1 MTTQD
6 LINTLRQGAPVTARQ
21 VKAIVSQLERIP
33 AMERVIAAK
42 DRDFTQLSIAYT
54 AAIETGK
61 AHGVQFTSDECGY
74 VCDALEECERLKNA
88 VTWML
93 ETMDTKHQVV
103 SYTSGKSASRGMNGA
118 GSLGDIREHARKA
131 VEELIYGS

>member
-6 LINTLRQGAPVTARQ
+6 LIDTLRQGAPVTARQ
-21 VKAIVSQLERIP
+21 VKAIVKQLERIP
-33 AMERVIAAK
+33 AMERTIAAK
-42 DRDFTQLSIAYT
+42 DRDFTRLSIAYT

-88 VTWML
+88 VLWERECREVFAWLNNTLANVRADL
-93 ETMDTKHQVV
+93 EAH
-103 SYTSGKSASRGMNGA
+103 R
-118 GSLGDIREHARKA
+118 SLIAARKA
-131 VEELIYGS
+131 VEELL